1 MDELVMVKVD
11 GKNRVIHRDLLAL
24 LEAKD
29 AHVSK
34 MEREVEGYKL
44 ILGKVQAGQPVSV
57 TGEQSMM
64 FAAERMKAEWD
75 AEVRSGMTGWIQHN
89 WGKLCKIQCDC
100 GDFVSYEVLRSRH
113 ELKCNKCSGG
123 NSDPA

>member
-1 MDELVMVKVD
+1 MVNVD

-24 LEAKD
+24 LQAKE

-34 MEREVEGYKL
+34 LEREVEGYKL
-44 ILGKVQAGQPVSV
+44 ILGKVQAGQPVSI
-57 TGEQSMM
+57 TREQSMM
-64 FAAERMKAEWD
+64 FAAERLKAEWD

-89 WGKLCKIQCDC
+89 WGKLCRIQCEC
-100 GDFVSYEVLRSRH
+100 GDFVSYDVLRATQQ
-113 ELKCNKCSGG
+113 LKCKACSRG